1 MIQQTS
7 VSFSSFLLLYLMP
20 RSSWYVTCWSG
31 KATLLGMI
39 PSTEV
44 RTDGHSLQIVNR
56 CNVSVALG
64 LRERVVSLTEKPK
77 QLGLIL
83 PGESLWLPVMRPE
96 PGIFCLK
103 PHGGCLCS
111 NCYFRNEG

>member
-1 MIQQTS
+1 MRQYI
-7 VSFSSFLLLYLMP
+7 
-20 RSSWYVTCWSG
+20 
-31 KATLLGMI
+31 
-39 PSTEV
+39 EV
-44 RTDGHSLQIVNR
+44 RTDGYSLQIVNR
-56 CNVSVALG
+56 CDVSVALG

-103 PHGGCLCS
+103 PHGWCPCS
-111 NCYFRNEG
+111 NCYSRNEGKGDLHGPQRQDCLATAKS